1 MPPATPRHHLHL
13 WRPET
18 VAHNLSYRGRGSV
31 AKGQWATAGGVL
43 RSVRDDDIVW
53 TVTLRDGH
61 LFLVGRLVAAA
72 APTTRAAAARRGRCK
87 PSDLWNSSCWVLAKP
102 GSIQPMREVN
112 LTPIARGLRFDSRRD
127 RLTVNHGRVDGR
139 QLQMRRV
146 LTPSTAAL
154 LERVWA
160 RGRRMVR

>member
-1 MPPATPRHHLHL
+1 VKRRDPHHLLHL

-18 VAHNLSYRGRGSV
+18 VAHNLQYRGRGAV

-43 RSVRDDDIVW
+43 RKVRRDDVIW
-53 TVTLRDGH
+53 TVTVRNGRLM
-61 LFLVGRLVAAA
+61 LVGRLVAEN
-72 APTTRAAAARRGRCK
+72 APTTRARAARRGRCK
-87 PSDLWNSSCWVLAKP
+87 PGDLRKSSCWVLAKS
-102 GSIQPMREVN
+102 GSIQPMREVS
-112 LTPIARGLRFDSRRD
+112 LTPIARDLRFDSRKG